1 MNRTELREDDLKQA
15 DAYLALLQERL
26 PLEPIPVPDHV
37 RRCETERGWEDLFVF
52 RAPKIERI
60 TVHRFFALGRVREH
74 LCLGWPAEDYD
85 LPGLGIDLYERPD
98 HFNLTAD
105 FLPMQDIAYHRDYYD
120 RYLAGYKELV
130 YAWWPKLI
138 EHRVEPTPPPP
149 AYFTNQLGS
158 CLALHL
164 PLRYEGLQT
173 ALAFQREAVKV
184 WLDVWEKAE
193 PVPEPERARYNARRE
208 QLIRGAYKRSD
219 YDSVASKIMAAVVG
233 WETTNGIFDAIF
245 GE

>member
-1 MNRTELREDDLKQA
+1 MNRTELWDDDLQQA
-15 DAYLALLQERL
+15 EAYLELLHRRL
-26 PLEPIPVPDHV
+26 PLTPLPVPDHV
-37 RRCETERGWEDLFVF
+37 RRCETERGWEDLALFT
-52 RAPKIERI
+52 APKIERI

-85 LPGLGIDLYERPD
+85 FPALGLDLYEHAD

-120 RYLAGYKELV
+120 RYLAGYKDLV
-130 YAWWPKLI
+130 YSWWPKLI
-138 EHRVEPTPPPP
+138 EHRVEPVEPPR

-164 PLRYEGLQT
+164 PLRYEGLPT
-173 ALAFQREAVKV
+173 ALAFQREAVGV
-184 WLDVWEKAE
+184 WLDVWDRAE
-193 PVPEPERARYNARRE
+193 PVSEAERERYNTRRN

-219 YDSVASKIMAAVVG
+219 YDSVASKVMAAVVG
-233 WETTNGIFDAIF
+233 WETTNGIFDAVF
-245 GE
+245 GV